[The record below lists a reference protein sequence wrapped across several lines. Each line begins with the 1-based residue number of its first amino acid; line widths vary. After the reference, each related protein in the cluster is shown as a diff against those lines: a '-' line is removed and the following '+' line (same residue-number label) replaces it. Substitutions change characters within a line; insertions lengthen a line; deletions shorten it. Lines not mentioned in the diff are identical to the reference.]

1 MTDLVSVIIPVYGTP
16 LSVLRNCV
24 ESLAKQRGN
33 GFLMEAVI
41 IFDGNPEFDGTVVE
55 DWEFPTVTVRTAT
68 IGHAG
73 VSAARNA
80 GIGMAAG
87 QWVMFVD
94 ADDVLPDH
102 AVESLLDFAR
112 RHRCDVVM
120 GAYRSVLDDA
130 SNGEAEEHHY
140 LTVDKVFNG
149 EERDGF
155 CLDML
160 RPQKGIALA
169 WGKLYAAPVLHGI
182 QGFNELL
189 SLGEDAEY
197 AFRACMAAKR
207 IGYVDSMAYEYRR
220 NAESAVRTFRTDYVQ
235 RTVAGIKALNATV
248 ARIDQPALRKQ
259 CVECLDDYAL
269 FHLTIIMINYLFN
282 PNAPWNHGE
291 RRKQYRQTLNL
302 PIFRMPL
309 RGYHGG
315 RFPLTRQAALF
326 SMKWH
331 LYCVSAAIAW
341 VRHRQFGD

>member
-1 MTDLVSVIIPVYGTP
+1 MADLVSVIIPVYRTP

-24 ESLAKQRGN
+24 ESLKRQQGN
-33 GFLMEAVI
+33 GLLMEAII
-41 IFDGNPEFDGTVVE
+41 IFDGNPQFDSTVVE
-55 DWEFPTVTVRTAT
+55 AWSSPSVAIRTAT
-68 IGHAG
+68 IEHAG
-73 VSAARNA
+73 VSAARNE
-80 GIGMAAG
+80 GIGMVSG

-94 ADDVLPDH
+94 GDDVLPDH
-102 AVESLLDFAR
+102 AVERLLGFAR
-112 RHRCDVVM
+112 TCQCDVVM
-120 GAYRSVLDDA
+120 GAYRSVLDGA
-130 SNGEAEEHHY
+130 PNGETEERHY
-140 LTVDKVFNG
+140 LTADKVFNG
-149 EERDGF
+149 EERDAF

-160 RPQKGIALA
+160 RPQKGIALV
-169 WGKLYAAPVLHGI
+169 WGKLYAASVVHGI
-182 QGFNELL
+182 QGFDESL

-220 NAESAVRTFRTDYVQ
+220 NAESAVRTFRADYVQ
-235 RTVAGIKALNATV
+235 RTMAGIKALNVTV
-248 ARIDQPALRKQ
+248 ARIDQPALREQ
-259 CVECLDDYAL
+259 CAECLDNYAL

-282 PNAPWNHGE
+282 PNAPWNHSE
-291 RRKQYRQTLNL
+291 RKKQYRRTLNL

-309 RGYHGG
+309 RRYHGG

>member
-1 MTDLVSVIIPVYGTP
+1 M
-16 LSVLRNCV
+16 
-24 ESLAKQRGN
+24 
-33 GFLMEAVI
+33 
-41 IFDGNPEFDGTVVE
+41 
-55 DWEFPTVTVRTAT
+55 
-68 IGHAG
+68 
-73 VSAARNA
+73 
-80 GIGMAAG
+80 
-87 QWVMFVD
+87 
-94 ADDVLPDH
+94 
-102 AVESLLDFAR
+102 
-112 RHRCDVVM
+112 
-120 GAYRSVLDDA
+120 
-130 SNGEAEEHHY
+130 
-140 LTVDKVFNG
+140 
-149 EERDGF
+149 
-155 CLDML
+155 
-160 RPQKGIALA
+160 
-169 WGKLYAAPVLHGI
+169 
-182 QGFNELL
+182 L